1 MFQKLKIYFKN
12 FLVISYEFVMG
23 LIMSLPRYSL
33 FLYIKKLFLNS
44 VGAKVGKG
52 VVIYPGVW
60 ISPGRNL
67 VIGDDVDL
75 SRNVL
80 ITSSGGVEIGD
91 RALIGYGTQI
101 LSSNHTI
108 PIIGEKFP
116 ISGDDH
122 KKVLIE
128 KDTWIGANCIILPG
142 ITIEQ
147 GAVVAAG
154 SIVTKN
160 VKANAIVAGNP
171 AKLIRYRD

>member
-1 MFQKLKIYFKN
+1 MKN
-12 FLVISYEFVMG
+12 FLVVSYEFVMG
-23 LIMSLPRYSL
+23 LVMCLPRYSL
-33 FLYIKKLFLNS
+33 FLFIKKIFLLS

-67 VIGDDVDL
+67 VLGDAVDL

-108 PIIGEKFP
+108 PNVGEEFP

-122 KKVLIE
+122 KKVVIE
-128 KDTWIGANCIILPG
+128 KDTWIGANCVILPG
-142 ITIEQ
+142 ITIEE

-160 VKANAIVAGNP
+160 VRANTIVAGNP
-171 AKLIRYRD
+171 AKLIRNRD